1 MTLLNLRNR
10 NCVICH
16 IRGDSVK
23 KEKVIEIKE
32 SMIAEKLKD
41 VFNLADLSLIG
52 SIYCKKN
59 FHQMKAKDINNNYTD
74 STTALSQY
82 NNNDTDSTTAL
93 SQYNNNDTD
102 STTTFS
108 QYDDENENINKDF
121 NLSKNNNED
130 LSELNNNRNKNKLTY
145 NSCLV
150 VDLPKTF
157 NSHKYCFICKKASG
171 KYNSRSLT
179 I

>member
-41 VFNLADLSLIG
+41 VFNLADLPLIG
-52 SIYCKKN
+52 SIYCKKHY
-59 FHQMKAKDINNNYTD
+59 HQMKSKDINNNY
-74 STTALSQY
+74 
-82 NNNDTDSTTAL
+82 TDSTTAL

-130 LSELNNNRNKNKLTY
+130 LSELNNNRNKNKLTN

-150 VDLPKTF
+150 VDLPKAF